1 MSRISVVNHVTLDG
15 VMQAPGRPGED
26 TRGGFEHGGW
36 AVPYFDEVLGRAM
49 GERMTSDGAMLLGR
63 RTYEDFAGFWPKQT
77 DNPFTPVLNQRR
89 KYVASTTLTEPLAW
103 ENSTLLTGDVGDAVA
118 ALDVD
123 LTVLGSGELIRAL
136 MQRDLIDEFVLTIH
150 PLVLGTGRRLFR
162 GRRAARHA
170 RARRGHPDDHR
181 RRDHDVSAARERDEV
196 AAPSCNH
203 RVMPVRP
210 ATAADA
216 AACAAIYAPYVTDTA
231 ITFETEVPDADE
243 MAKRIATAAERHAWL
258 VLEDDGRIV
267 GYAYGGPYKARAAY
281 RWACEVSVYV
291 ERGRQRTGAG
301 RALYEAL
308 LARLAA
314 RGYRTAVGGM
324 TLPNDASVGLHRALG
339 FEPVGTYRRI
349 GYKHGAWHDVAWTQ
363 RELATGADPP
373 IEPV

>member
-150 PLVLGTGRRLFR
+150 PLVLGTGRRLFAD
-162 GRRAARHA
+162 G
-170 RARRGHPDDHR
+170 GP
-181 RRDHDVSAARERDEV
+181 
-196 AAPSCNH
+196 
-203 RVMPVRP
+203 P
-210 ATAADA
+210 ATLELVGAT
-216 AACAAIYAPYVTDTA
+216 PTTTGVV
-231 ITFETEVPDADE
+231 IT
-243 MAKRIATAAERHAWL
+243 
-258 VLEDDGRIV
+258 
-267 GYAYGGPYKARAAY
+267 
-281 RWACEVSVYV
+281 
-291 ERGRQRTGAG
+291 
-301 RALYEAL
+301 
-308 LARLAA
+308 
-314 RGYRTAVGGM
+314 
-324 TLPNDASVGLHRALG
+324 
-339 FEPVGTYRRI
+339 TYRRR
-349 GYKHGAWHDVAWTQ
+349 VS
-363 RELATGADPP
+363 ATR
-373 IEPV
+373 